1 MTVEAALWTMSTAGS
16 PNVGDGAAYGVRIRS
31 DSATLSTAAQPLVES
46 GEVLQFSVRFT
57 GQVPEATLTL
67 SWHEPPHR
75 KRRRQKLLEVRKPA

>member
-1 MTVEAALWTMSTAGS
+1 MTVAAALWTMST
-16 PNVGDGAAYGVRIRS
+16 
-31 DSATLSTAAQPLVES
+31 